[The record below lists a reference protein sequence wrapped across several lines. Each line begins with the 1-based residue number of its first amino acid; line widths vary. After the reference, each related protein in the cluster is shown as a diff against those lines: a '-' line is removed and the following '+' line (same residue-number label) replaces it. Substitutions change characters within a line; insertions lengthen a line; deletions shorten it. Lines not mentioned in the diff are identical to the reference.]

1 MHKSLFKLT
10 VVAFIVFFVAAMPA
24 RAGVVAN
31 EKGKLGYMDA
41 SGQLTIG
48 YQYDFIGDFN
58 EKGIALVK
66 KGKKFGFVNEQGTVV
81 LPLKYTEIGRF
92 ENGYAWIKKGE
103 KMGYINDEGKMLF
116 DAKFV
121 HIWPFNSKGIAKAVV
136 KKNKK
141 ADLKNSYNTFAV
153 LNNEGKQIAKGYG
166 QQLLFF
172 QANSSL
178 AKLTELDSDTINM
191 QCDYFVF
198 YNNKSGASA
207 AYNYYDVHGNIVLD
221 DKIRENIYK
230 EVFNSSYKKR
240 LTNASQIEWM
250 IPLEDIAPLKYNLK
264 LTDKSARVAAI
275 YYDLKQ
281 QKILAKWL
289 YDEKYGWSEELH
301 KNAFIPTDGKGYYLE
316 PFHDGFGLVSNQ
328 LVINKEGKQVAKYS
342 QAFSYRNGYMVVK
355 AGSGRYGI
363 VDTNQQYQINP
374 QYFDCSTF
382 VMDNG
387 YWMVK
392 DKQNHWGVVNTEN
405 KLIVPLQ
412 YDNLQLYA
420 RNNLTLVNK
429 GTKWGAFVADDQ
441 VLNCE
446 YDSINHYYD
455 NAFIVAK
462 NNKLAVYSLSRRRT
476 SITFDN
482 YEGAYISNELHDNV
496 IFGVYNITK
505 AQSSNEQDTNDYGF
519 IDGFGDV
526 VIPFVFSDPEHA
538 YQAYMLY
545 RYEPTRTFSD
555 LDLYRMLLRFTRRD
569 RTYKLDSIV
578 PEEDWDY

>member
-10 VVAFIVFFVAAMPA
+10 AAAFLTLFAAIMPA
-24 RAGVVAN
+24 KAGVIAN

-41 SGQLTIG
+41 SGQLIIG

-66 KGKKFGFVNEQGTVV
+66 KGKKFGFVNRQGTVV

-103 KMGYINDEGKMLF
+103 KMGYINDEGKLLF

-141 ADLKNSYNTFAV
+141 AELKSSYNTFAI
-153 LNNEGKQIAKGYG
+153 LNAEGKQIVKGLG
-166 QQLLFF
+166 HQMLFF
-172 QANSSL
+172 QDNSSL
-178 AKLTELDSDTINM
+178 VKLTELDSDTINM

-198 YNNKSGASA
+198 YNNKSGSKA
-207 AYNYYDVHGNIVLD
+207 AYDYYDQHGNVVLN
-221 DKIRENIYK
+221 DKIRDKIYK
-230 EVFNSSYKKR
+230 EVFNNSYKNR
-240 LTNASQIEWM
+240 LVNASQIEWM

-264 LTDKSARVAAI
+264 KTDKTASVAAI

-281 QKILAKWL
+281 QKIIAKWL
-289 YDEKYGWSEELH
+289 YDEKYGWSEQLH
-301 KNAFIPTDGKGYYLE
+301 KNAYIPTDGTGYYLE
-316 PFHDGFGLVSNQ
+316 PFHEGFGLVNNKY
-328 LVINKEGKQVAKYS
+328 VINKEGKQVAQYER
-342 QAFSYRNGYMVVK
+342 AFSYKNGYMVVQM
-355 AGSGRYGI
+355 GSGRFGL
-363 VDTNQQYQINP
+363 VDTNQQVHINP
-374 QYFDCSTF
+374 QYADCATF
-382 VMDNG
+382 VMENG

-392 DKQNHWGVVNTEN
+392 DKQNRWGVVNTDN

-412 YDNLQLYA
+412 FDNLQLYS

-429 GTKWGAFVADDQ
+429 GNKWGAYVANQQ

-455 NAFIVAK
+455 NAFIIAQ
-462 NNKLAVYSLSRRRT
+462 NQKLAVYSLSRKRA
-476 SITFDN
+476 SITFDQ

-496 IFGVYNITK
+496 IFGVYNVSK
-505 AQSSNEQDTNDYGF
+505 AKSSDEEDTYDYGF

-538 YQAYMLY
+538 YKAYMLY
-545 RYEPTRTFSD
+545 RYEPTHNFTD